1 MNKLV
6 CGMVVDEALYDK
18 YNWDRETG
26 MRRKYPPGGELT
38 LDLVEFYSAKEGSKV
53 LCPEYVEDAKKIAEQ
68 IRNEI
73 KEYYAAENNS
83 DDREEEITMKHDTF
97 DGYLKDLQEIHAKA
111 APERRALKEKMDMA
125 QKRWDENQREF
136 KGDEHFLAREK
147 VCYLDAQEEY
157 NGNVME
163 LQRRTKEEIQAVQ
176 AEYEKHVTDFY
187 SANGNRL
194 DEAAVRLLNSGIKL
208 TESEIDSLV
217 EQNRSNPTMLRLIS
231 DHCDKLKIENHS
243 AIVYGSLARKAGSDE
258 REAFKVI
265 ADMVEK
271 AVSENEV
278 TADIW
283 SKPESHFQRLSDQQI
298 GAMVSSGCDRKRRR
312 LGRQNRAAG
321 NSAEISDGNCTVFI
335 FPDRS
340 FGVKY
345 PVKMVQRFFL
355 NIR

>member
-18 YNWDRETG
+18 YNLDDETG
-26 MRRKYPPGGELT
+26 LRRKYPPGGELT
-38 LDLVEFYSAKEGSKV
+38 LDLVEFYSTAEGRKV
-53 LCPEYVEDAKKIAEQ
+53 LCPEYVEDAKRIAEQ

-73 KEYYAAENNS
+73 KEYYAAEDS
-83 DDREEEITMKHDTF
+83 RDEREEDMAMKHDTF
-97 DGYLKDLQEIHAKA
+97 DGYLRDLQEIHAKV
-111 APERRALKEKMDMA
+111 APERRALKEKMDTA
-125 QKRWDENQREF
+125 QKRWEENQREF
-136 KGDEHFLAREK
+136 KNDEHYLAREK

-157 NGNVME
+157 KGNVME
-163 LQRRTKEEIQAVQ
+163 LQRRTKEEIQTVQ

-208 TESEIDSLV
+208 TNTEIDGMVS
-217 EQNRSNPTMLRLIS
+217 QNIGNPTMLRLVS
-231 DHCDKLKIENHS
+231 DHCEKMGIENQN
-243 AIVYGSLARKAGSDE
+243 ARVYGSLARKAGADE

-298 GAMVSSGCDRKRRR
+298 GAMGGFFVRP
-312 LGRQNRAAG
+312 AG
-321 NSAEISDGNCTVFI
+321 KEAETAG
-335 FPDRS
+335 
-340 FGVKY
+340 
-345 PVKMVQRFFL
+345 
-355 NIR
+355 

>member
-1 MNKLV
+1 MDKTV
-6 CGMVVDEALYDK
+6 FGMKVDEHLYNK
-18 YNWDRETG
+18 YNFDEKTG
-26 MRRKYPPGGELT
+26 MTRLYMVNGKEMSLFAT
-38 LDLVEFYSAKEGSKV
+38 EFYATSTVYAEESPEIAAAARRIMEKVQGEIADYYAVKEGRK
-53 LCPEYVEDAKKIAEQ
+53 EQ
-68 IRNEI
+68 
-73 KEYYAAENNS
+73 
-83 DDREEEITMKHDTF
+83 TVMKHDTF

-125 QKRWDENQREF
+125 QKRWEENQREF
-136 KGDEHFLAREK
+136 KNDEHLLAREK

-157 NGNVME
+157 KRSISE
-163 LQRRTKEEIQAVQ
+163 LQRRTREEVEAVQ

-187 SANGNRL
+187 AANGNRL

-208 TESEIDSLV
+208 TESEIDGLV

-231 DHCDKLKIENHS
+231 DHCEKMEIENRN
-243 AIVYGSLARKAGSDE
+243 ARVYGSLARKGGADE

-298 GAMVSSGCDRKRRR
+298 GAMGKFWVRPEAPHT
-312 LGRQNRAAG
+312 QAA
-321 NSAEISDGNCTVFI
+321 E
-335 FPDRS
+335 
-340 FGVKY
+340 
-345 PVKMVQRFFL
+345 
-355 NIR
+355 

>member
-6 CGMVVDEALYDK
+6 CGVVVDEALYDK
-18 YNWDRETG
+18 YNLDKETG
-26 MRRKYPPGGELT
+26 MRRKYMLCGQERS
-38 LDLVEFYSAKEGSKV
+38 LDAIEFYAGSADYAKESPELVEE
-53 LCPEYVEDAKKIAEQ
+53 AERIVGE
-68 IRNEI
+68 IRKEI
-73 KEYYAAENNS
+73 KDYYAAKDGRKEYVA
-83 DDREEEITMKHDTF
+83 MKHDTF

-111 APERRALKEKMDMA
+111 APERRALKEKMDAA
-125 QKRWDENQREF
+125 QNRWEEDQREF
-136 KGDEHFLAREK
+136 KGDEHYLAREK
-147 VCYLDAQEEY
+147 VRYLDAREEY
-157 NGNVME
+157 KGNVME

-208 TESEIDSLV
+208 TETEIDGMVS
-217 EQNRSNPTMLRLIS
+217 QNTGNPTMLRLVS
-231 DHCDKLKIENHS
+231 DHCEKMGIENQN
-243 AIVYGSLARKAGSDE
+243 ARVYGSLARKAGADE

-298 GAMVSSGCDRKRRR
+298 GAMGGFFVRPADKE
-312 LGRQNRAAG
+312 
-321 NSAEISDGNCTVFI
+321 AETAE
-335 FPDRS
+335 
-340 FGVKY
+340 
-345 PVKMVQRFFL
+345 
-355 NIR
+355 

>member
-6 CGMVVDEALYDK
+6 CGVVVDEALYDK
-18 YNWDRETG
+18 YNLDKETG
-26 MRRKYPPGGELT
+26 MRRKYMLCGQERS
-38 LDLVEFYSAKEGSKV
+38 LDAIEFYAGSADYAKESPELVEEAKRIVGE
-53 LCPEYVEDAKKIAEQ
+53 
-68 IRNEI
+68 IRKEI
-73 KEYYAAENNS
+73 KDYYAAKDGRKEYVA
-83 DDREEEITMKHDTF
+83 MKHDTF

-111 APERRALKEKMDMA
+111 APERRALKEKMDAA
-125 QKRWDENQREF
+125 QNRWEEDQREF
-136 KGDEHFLAREK
+136 KGDEHYLAREK
-147 VCYLDAQEEY
+147 VRYLDAREEY
-157 NGNVME
+157 KGNVME

-208 TESEIDSLV
+208 TETEIDGMVS
-217 EQNRSNPTMLRLIS
+217 QNTGNPTMLRLVS
-231 DHCDKLKIENHS
+231 DHCEKMGIENQN
-243 AIVYGSLARKAGSDE
+243 ARVYGSLARKAGADE

-298 GAMVSSGCDRKRRR
+298 GAMGGFFVRPADKE
-312 LGRQNRAAG
+312 
-321 NSAEISDGNCTVFI
+321 AETAE
-335 FPDRS
+335 
-340 FGVKY
+340 
-345 PVKMVQRFFL
+345 
-355 NIR
+355 